1 MHSESHVCFCSII
14 PSSILNSS
22 FDERRCR
29 ISGSGCANDP
39 HHIESARFPR
49 TIEHRRTVARG
60 CYTYGS
66 ATPGVQM

>member
-14 PSSILNSS
+14 PSSILTRLSTSGDAALAEAAARTIRITSS
-22 FDERRCR
+22 L
-29 ISGSGCANDP
+29 
-39 HHIESARFPR
+39 RFPR